1 MNTRAEINW
10 INNELLKSS
19 DPSVI
24 QRIKDFLV
32 SLNKD
37 EDNSPISLEEYNREL
52 DEGFD
57 EINNGNFISQERI

>member
-10 INNELLKSS
+10 INNELLKST

-32 SLNKD
+32 SLKTG

-52 DEGFD
+52 EEGVA
-57 EINNGNFISQERI
+57 EIKNGKFISQEDI